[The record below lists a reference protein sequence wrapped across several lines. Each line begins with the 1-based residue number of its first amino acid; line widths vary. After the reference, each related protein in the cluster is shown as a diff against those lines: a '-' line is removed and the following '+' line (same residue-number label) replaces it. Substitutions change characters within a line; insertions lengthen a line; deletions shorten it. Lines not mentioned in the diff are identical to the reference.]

1 MRRPS
6 LRQGS
11 PGKFL
16 QKWEPST
23 EEHKNPLS
31 MPTVLER
38 SGTNDSKRKVH
49 LKETLEVSIA
59 LSTFYYPEVC
69 DMKFHAAWDS
79 IEKEN
84 RNLKIL
90 TIALCTLA
98 IFLTV
103 AVTSTATKEPVIV
116 ERGCHSK
123 MAATAENSK
132 PSEEEIAAFTEKA
145 LGARFD
151 TRSENLEYL
160 AFKQR
165 AFRDKEQI
173 ELSKQNMTQ
182 KVIVN
187 DTKVTK
193 DAVLVTADRLI
204 SIGKIRSVL
213 RFPLRVLLESTD
225 RTESNPYG
233 LLLSDVNPI
242 EEEKK
247 E

>member
-1 MRRPS
+1 
-6 LRQGS
+6 
-11 PGKFL
+11 
-16 QKWEPST
+16 
-23 EEHKNPLS
+23 
-31 MPTVLER
+31 
-38 SGTNDSKRKVH
+38 
-49 LKETLEVSIA
+49 
-59 LSTFYYPEVC
+59 
-69 DMKFHAAWDS
+69 MKFHAVWDS
-79 IEKEN
+79 LEKEN

-116 ERGCHSK
+116 ERGCYSK
-123 MAATAENSK
+123 MAATAESATQ
-132 PSEEEIAAFTEKA
+132 SEGEITAFTEKA

-151 TRSENLEYL
+151 TRPENLEYL
-160 AFKQR
+160 DLKQR

-187 DTKVTK
+187 EVKITK
-193 DAVLVTADRLI
+193 DNILVNADRLI

-213 RFPLRVLLESTD
+213 RFPLKVSLESSD
-225 RTESNPYG
+225 RTDSNPYG